1 MKGYL
6 NLNFRSLGLVSPI
19 LKTLDKQGLHVPTP
33 IQEKSI
39 PIILEG
45 KDVIGLAQTG
55 TGKTAAF
62 ILPLISKLYGT
73 QQTGKFRKVK
83 ILVLS
88 PTRELAQQI
97 GEVVKPFASATNLKA
112 CTIVGG
118 VPIFKQFR
126 ELRKGSDII
135 IGTPGRVEDHISQKS
150 IDLSSINYTVLDEAD
165 QMLDVGFLP
174 AIKRILNTTP
184 KKRQTLLFSAT
195 MPPEIK
201 KLVAEF
207 MVKAVEVAV
216 SVIAKPVEK
225 INQKVIVLNNAQ
237 KLNALKEIA
246 QNRAGARLLV
256 FTKTKH
262 GAEKVV
268 KSLSKDGFLVASI
281 HGNKSQNQRQKSLM
295 NFKTGSC
302 PLLVA
307 TDIAARGIDVPG
319 VEAVINYDLPEVPE
333 SYVHRIGRTA
343 RAGMIG
349 DAISFCSEL
358 EIKKL
363 RAIERLIK
371 TKIKTEDYQGS
382 VDTKIKE
389 RGNNESTKK
398 GNKKKKRVNQPNDRR
413 IKKNNSIFSKNNAG
427 KKTKARNKYSAK

>member
-1 MKGYL
+1 M
-6 NLNFRSLGLVSPI
+6 NFRSLGLVSPI

-195 MPPEIK
+195 MP
-201 KLVAEF
+201 
-207 MVKAVEVAV
+207 
-216 SVIAKPVEK
+216 S
-225 INQKVIVLNNAQ
+225 VLNSITKSYLTEPKEVIISRKSEPCHNIEQ
-237 KLNALKEIA
+237 FVLVLNAKDKLIELQKIFLKETGKRI
-246 QNRAGARLLV
+246 LV
-256 FTKTKH
+256 FARTKH
-262 GAEKVV
+262 SVDKIVV
-268 KSLSKDGFLVASI
+268 ILNKAGFHANLI
-281 HGNKSQNQRQKSLM
+281 HGNKSQASREKALHL
-295 NFKTGSC
+295 FTEGKC
-302 PLLVA
+302 LILIA
-307 TDIAARGIDVPG
+307 TDIAARGIDVPN
-319 VEAVINYDLPEVPE
+319 VELVINFDLPDTPE
-333 SYVHRIGRTA
+333 TYVHRIGRTA
-343 RAGMIG
+343 RAGKTG
-349 DAISFCSEL
+349 RAISFCSPSQRSN
-358 EIKKL
+358 L
-363 RAIERLIK
+363 RAIETFIK
-371 TKIKTEDYQGS
+371 LKIKLIPPSNKKNEDKPNFVKRVRKLKS
-382 VDTKIKE
+382 KRE
-389 RGNNESTKK
+389 RASNLEYSTKTVELRK
-398 GNKKKKRVNQPNDRR
+398 KRKFSRNKKGP
-413 IKKNNSIFSKNNAG
+413 
-427 KKTKARNKYSAK
+427 

>member
-1 MKGYL
+1 MS
-6 NLNFRSLGLVSPI
+6 FRSLGLVSPI
-19 LKTLDKQGLHVPTP
+19 LKTLEKQELHVPTP

-62 ILPLISKLYGT
+62 ILPLLSKMYGT

-83 ILVLS
+83 MLVLS

-97 GEVVKPFASATNLKA
+97 GEVIKPFASATNIKT

-118 VPIFKQFR
+118 VPIFKQFKD
-126 ELRKGSDII
+126 LRKGSDII

-150 IDLSSINYTVLDEAD
+150 IDLSNAKYTVLDEAD
-165 QMLDVGFLP
+165 QMLDIGFLP
-174 AIKRILNTTP
+174 AVRRILSITP
-184 KKRQTLLFSAT
+184 KTRQTLLFSAT
-195 MPPEIK
+195 MPQEIK
-201 KLVAEF
+201 RLVEKF
-207 MVKAVEVAV
+207 MVSPVEVTVSAV
-216 SVIAKPVEK
+216 AKPVEK
-225 INQKVIVLNNAQ
+225 INQKIIMLNNSQ
-237 KLNALKEIA
+237 KIDALKEIV
-246 QNRAGARLLV
+246 QSRAGARLLI

-268 KSLSKDGFLVASI
+268 KSLSKDGFSVASI
-281 HGNKSQNQRQKSLM
+281 HGNKSQNQRQKSLI
-295 NFKTGSC
+295 NFKNGNC

-343 RAGMIG
+343 RAGMTG

-363 RAIERLIK
+363 RAIEKLINTRIK
-371 TKIKTEDYQGS
+371 TKNYPTIGSIKIPETENK
-382 VDTKIKE
+382 DTAKKID
-389 RGNNESTKK
+389 
-398 GNKKKKRVNQPNDRR
+398 DRR
-413 IKKNNSIFSKNNAG
+413 RRGGNPGRRKFKRK
-427 KKTKARNKYSAK
+427 R

>member
-1 MKGYL
+1 MS
-6 NLNFRSLGLVSPI
+6 FRSLGLVSPI
-19 LKTLDKQGLHVPTP
+19 LKTLEKQELHVPTP

-62 ILPLISKLYGT
+62 ILPLLSKMYGT

-83 ILVLS
+83 MLVLS

-97 GEVVKPFASATNLKA
+97 GEVIKPFASATNIKT

-118 VPIFKQFR
+118 VPIFKQFKD
-126 ELRKGSDII
+126 LRKGSDII

-150 IDLSSINYTVLDEAD
+150 IDLSNAKYTVLDEAD
-165 QMLDVGFLP
+165 QMLDIGFLP
-174 AIKRILNTTP
+174 AVRRILGITP
-184 KKRQTLLFSAT
+184 KTRQTLLFSAT
-195 MPPEIK
+195 MPQEIK
-201 KLVAEF
+201 RLVEKF
-207 MVKAVEVAV
+207 MVSPVEVTVSAV
-216 SVIAKPVEK
+216 AKPVEK
-225 INQKVIVLNNAQ
+225 INQKIIMLNNSQ
-237 KLNALKEIA
+237 KIDALKEIV
-246 QNRAGARLLV
+246 QSRAGARLLI

-268 KSLSKDGFLVASI
+268 KSLSKDGFSVASI
-281 HGNKSQNQRQKSLM
+281 HGNKSQNQRQKSLI
-295 NFKTGSC
+295 NFKNGNC

-343 RAGMIG
+343 RAGMTG

-363 RAIERLIK
+363 RAIEKLINTRIK
-371 TKIKTEDYQGS
+371 TKNYPTIGSIKIRETENK
-382 VDTKIKE
+382 DTAKKID
-389 RGNNESTKK
+389 
-398 GNKKKKRVNQPNDRR
+398 DRR
-413 IKKNNSIFSKNNAG
+413 RRGGNSGRRKFKR
-427 KKTKARNKYSAK
+427 KR

>member
-1 MKGYL
+1 ME
-6 NLNFRSLGLVSPI
+6 
-19 LKTLDKQGLHVPTP
+19 KQELHVPTP

-62 ILPLISKLYGT
+62 ILPLLSKLYGT

-83 ILVLS
+83 MLVLS

-97 GEVVKPFASATNLKA
+97 GEVIKPFASATNIKT

-118 VPIFKQFR
+118 VPIFKQFKD
-126 ELRKGSDII
+126 LRKGSDII

-150 IDLSSINYTVLDEAD
+150 IDLSNAKYTVLDEAD
-165 QMLDVGFLP
+165 QMLDIGFLP
-174 AIKRILNTTP
+174 AVKRILSITP

-195 MPPEIK
+195 MPQEIK
-201 KLVAEF
+201 KLVKKF
-207 MVKAVEVAV
+207 MVSPVEVTV
-216 SVIAKPVEK
+216 SVVAKPVDK
-225 INQKVIVLNNAQ
+225 INQKIIMLNNSQ
-237 KLNALKEIA
+237 KIDALKEIV
-246 QNRAGARLLV
+246 QSRAGARLLI

-281 HGNKSQNQRQKSLM
+281 HGNKSQNQRQKSLI
-295 NFKTGSC
+295 NFKNGNC

-343 RAGMIG
+343 RAGMTG

-363 RAIERLIK
+363 RAIEKLINTRIK
-371 TKIKTEDYQGS
+371 TKNYPTIGSIKIRETENKDTAKTIDNKGKQGANPGRRKFKRKS
-382 VDTKIKE
+382 V
-389 RGNNESTKK
+389 KK
-398 GNKKKKRVNQPNDRR
+398 YREKTSQQDR
-413 IKKNNSIFSKNNAG
+413 
-427 KKTKARNKYSAK
+427 

>member
-1 MKGYL
+1 ME
-6 NLNFRSLGLVSPI
+6 
-19 LKTLDKQGLHVPTP
+19 KQGLHVPTP

-62 ILPLISKLYGT
+62 ILPLLSKMYGT

-83 ILVLS
+83 MLVLS

-97 GEVVKPFASATNLKA
+97 GEVIKPFASATNIKT

-118 VPIFKQFR
+118 VPIFKQFKD
-126 ELRKGSDII
+126 LRKGSDII

-150 IDLSSINYTVLDEAD
+150 IDLSNAKYTVLDEAD
-165 QMLDVGFLP
+165 QMLDIGFLP
-174 AIKRILNTTP
+174 AVRRILSITP
-184 KKRQTLLFSAT
+184 KTRQTLLFSAT
-195 MPPEIK
+195 MPQEIK
-201 KLVAEF
+201 RLVEKF
-207 MVKAVEVAV
+207 MVSPVEVTVSAV
-216 SVIAKPVEK
+216 AKPVEK
-225 INQKVIVLNNAQ
+225 INQKIIMLNNSQ
-237 KLNALKEIA
+237 KIDALKEIV
-246 QNRAGARLLV
+246 QSRAGARLLI

-268 KSLSKDGFLVASI
+268 KSLSKDGFSVASI
-281 HGNKSQNQRQKSLM
+281 HGNKSQNQRQKSLI
-295 NFKTGSC
+295 NFKNGNC

-343 RAGMIG
+343 RAGMTG

-363 RAIERLIK
+363 RAIEKFINTRIK
-371 TKIKTEDYQGS
+371 TKNYPTIGSIKIRETENK
-382 VDTKIKE
+382 DTAKKIDDRKRR
-389 RGNNESTKK
+389 RGDPGRRKF
-398 GNKKKKRVNQPNDRR
+398 KRKR
-413 IKKNNSIFSKNNAG
+413 
-427 KKTKARNKYSAK
+427 

>member
-1 MKGYL
+1 ME
-6 NLNFRSLGLVSPI
+6 
-19 LKTLDKQGLHVPTP
+19 KQELHVPTP

-62 ILPLISKLYGT
+62 ILPLLSKLYGT

-97 GEVVKPFASATNLKA
+97 GEVIKPFASATNLKT

-118 VPIFKQFR
+118 VPIFKQFKD
-126 ELRKGSDII
+126 LRKGSDII
-135 IGTPGRVEDHISQKS
+135 VGTPGRVEDHISQKS
-150 IDLSSINYTVLDEAD
+150 VDLSNANYAVLDEAD
-165 QMLDVGFLP
+165 QMLDIGFIP
-174 AIKRILNTTP
+174 AVKRILSITP

-195 MPPEIK
+195 MPQEIR
-201 KLVAEF
+201 KLVKKF
-207 MVKAVEVAV
+207 MVSPVEVTV

-225 INQKVIVLNNAQ
+225 INQKIIMLNNSQ
-237 KLNALKEIA
+237 KIDALKEIV
-246 QNRAGARLLV
+246 QSRAGARLLI

-281 HGNKSQNQRQKSLM
+281 HGNKSQNQRQKSLI
-295 NFKTGSC
+295 NFKNGNC

-319 VEAVINYDLPEVPE
+319 VEAVINYDLPEIPE

-343 RAGMIG
+343 RAGMTG

-363 RAIERLIK
+363 RAIEKLINTRIK
-371 TKIKTEDYQGS
+371 TKNYPTI
-382 VDTKIKE
+382 
-389 RGNNESTKK
+389 ESTKVRETE
-398 GNKKKKRVNQPNDRR
+398 NKDTAKKIDNRRKRGGDPGRR
-413 IKKNNSIFSKNNAG
+413 KFKRKSVKKYRE
-427 KKTKARNKYSAK
+427 KTYRQDG

>member
-1 MKGYL
+1 MS
-6 NLNFRSLGLVSPI
+6 FRSLGLVSPI
-19 LKTLDKQGLHVPTP
+19 LKTLEKQELHVPTP

-62 ILPLISKLYGT
+62 ILPLLSKLYGT

-83 ILVLS
+83 MLVLS

-97 GEVVKPFASATNLKA
+97 GEVIKPFASATNIKT

-118 VPIFKQFR
+118 VPIFKQFKD
-126 ELRKGSDII
+126 LRKGSDII

-150 IDLSSINYTVLDEAD
+150 IDLSNAKYTVLDEAD
-165 QMLDVGFLP
+165 QMLDIGFLP
-174 AIKRILNTTP
+174 AVKRILSITP

-195 MPPEIK
+195 MPQEIK
-201 KLVAEF
+201 KLVKKF
-207 MVKAVEVAV
+207 MVSPVEVTV

-225 INQKVIVLNNAQ
+225 INQKIIMLNNSQ
-237 KLNALKEIA
+237 KIDALKEIV
-246 QNRAGARLLV
+246 QSREGARLLI

-281 HGNKSQNQRQKSLM
+281 HGNKSQNQRQKSLI
-295 NFKTGSC
+295 NFKNGNC

-343 RAGMIG
+343 RAGMTG

-363 RAIERLIK
+363 RAIEKLIN
-371 TKIKTEDYQGS
+371 TRIKAKNYPT
-382 VDTKIKE
+382 I
-389 RGNNESTKK
+389 ESTKIRETENK
-398 GNKKKKRVNQPNDRR
+398 DTAKTIDNGRKRGGNPGRRKFKRKSVKKYRE
-413 IKKNNSIFSKNNAG
+413 
-427 KKTKARNKYSAK
+427 KTSQQDS

>member
-1 MKGYL
+1 ME
-6 NLNFRSLGLVSPI
+6 
-19 LKTLDKQGLHVPTP
+19 KQELHVPTP

-62 ILPLISKLYGT
+62 ILPLLSKMYGT

-83 ILVLS
+83 MLVLS

-97 GEVVKPFASATNLKA
+97 GEVIKPFASATNIKA

-118 VPIFKQFR
+118 IPIFKQFKD
-126 ELRKGSDII
+126 LRKGSDII

-150 IDLSSINYTVLDEAD
+150 IDLSNAKYTVLDEAD
-165 QMLDVGFLP
+165 QMLDIGFLP
-174 AIKRILNTTP
+174 AVRRILSITP
-184 KKRQTLLFSAT
+184 KTRQTLLFSAT
-195 MPPEIK
+195 MPQEIK
-201 KLVAEF
+201 RLVEKF
-207 MVKAVEVAV
+207 MVSPVEVTVSAV
-216 SVIAKPVEK
+216 AKPVEK
-225 INQKVIVLNNAQ
+225 INQKIIMLNNSQ
-237 KLNALKEIA
+237 KIDALKEIV
-246 QNRAGARLLV
+246 QSRAGARLLI

-268 KSLSKDGFLVASI
+268 KSLSKDGFSVASI
-281 HGNKSQNQRQKSLM
+281 HGNKSQNQRQKSLI
-295 NFKTGSC
+295 NFKNGNC

-343 RAGMIG
+343 RAGMTG

-363 RAIERLIK
+363 RAIEKLINTRIK
-371 TKIKTEDYQGS
+371 TKNYPTIGSIKIRETENK
-382 VDTKIKE
+382 DTAKKID
-389 RGNNESTKK
+389 
-398 GNKKKKRVNQPNDRR
+398 DRR
-413 IKKNNSIFSKNNAG
+413 KRGGNPGQRKFKRKSIKKY
-427 KKTKARNKYSAK
+427 R

>member
-1 MKGYL
+1 M
-6 NLNFRSLGLVSPI
+6 NFRSLGLVSPI
-19 LKTLDKQGLHVPTP
+19 LKTLDKQGLHVATP

-62 ILPLISKLYGT
+62 ILPLLSKLYGM

-83 ILVLS
+83 ILILS

-97 GEVVKPFASATNLKA
+97 GEVVKPFASATNLKS

-118 VPIFKQFR
+118 IPIFKQFKD
-126 ELRKGSDII
+126 LRKGSDII
-135 IGTPGRVEDHISQKS
+135 IGTPGRIEDHISQKS
-150 IDLSSINYTVLDEAD
+150 IDLSNVNYTVLDEAD
-165 QMLDVGFLP
+165 QMLDIGFLP
-174 AIKRILNTTP
+174 AVKRILSATP

-195 MPPEIK
+195 MPTEIK
-201 KLVAEF
+201 KLVREF

-216 SVIAKPVEK
+216 SVIAKPIEK
-225 INQKVIVLNNAQ
+225 IDQKILMLNNTQ
-237 KLNALKEIA
+237 KIDALKEIVRF
-246 QNRAGARLLV
+246 RAGARLLV

-295 NFKTGSC
+295 NFKTGTC

-307 TDIAARGIDVPG
+307 TDIAARGIDFPG

-349 DAISFCSEL
+349 DAISFCSDL

-363 RAIERLIK
+363 RAIEKLIK
-371 TKIKTEDYQGS
+371 TRIKTDNYHPIGNTQ
-382 VDTKIKE
+382 IKE
-389 RGNNESTKK
+389 SENNGLPKRFDNKRKRADDPGRRKFRKKSTKK
-398 GNKKKKRVNQPNDRR
+398 SIARKRYP
-413 IKKNNSIFSKNNAG
+413 SK
-427 KKTKARNKYSAK
+427 

>member
-1 MKGYL
+1 ME
-6 NLNFRSLGLVSPI
+6 
-19 LKTLDKQGLHVPTP
+19 KQELHVPTP

-62 ILPLISKLYGT
+62 ILPLLSKMYGT

-83 ILVLS
+83 MLVLS

-97 GEVVKPFASATNLKA
+97 GEVIKPFASATNIKA

-118 VPIFKQFR
+118 IPIFKQFKD
-126 ELRKGSDII
+126 LRKGSDII

-150 IDLSSINYTVLDEAD
+150 IDLSNAKYTVLDEAD
-165 QMLDVGFLP
+165 QMLDIGFLP
-174 AIKRILNTTP
+174 AVRRILGITP
-184 KKRQTLLFSAT
+184 KTRQTLLFSAT
-195 MPPEIK
+195 MPQEIK
-201 KLVAEF
+201 RLVEKF
-207 MVKAVEVAV
+207 MVSPVEVTVSAV
-216 SVIAKPVEK
+216 AKPVEK
-225 INQKVIVLNNAQ
+225 INQKIIMLNNSQ
-237 KLNALKEIA
+237 KIDALKEIV
-246 QNRAGARLLV
+246 QSRAGARLLI

-268 KSLSKDGFLVASI
+268 KSLSKDGFSVASI
-281 HGNKSQNQRQKSLM
+281 HGNKSQNQRQKSLI
-295 NFKTGSC
+295 NFKNGNC

-343 RAGMIG
+343 RAGMTG

-363 RAIERLIK
+363 RAIEKLINTRIK
-371 TKIKTEDYQGS
+371 TKNYPTIGSIKIRETENK
-382 VDTKIKE
+382 DTAKKID
-389 RGNNESTKK
+389 
-398 GNKKKKRVNQPNDRR
+398 DRR
-413 IKKNNSIFSKNNAG
+413 RRGGNSGRRKFKR
-427 KKTKARNKYSAK
+427 KR

>member
-1 MKGYL
+1 
-6 NLNFRSLGLVSPI
+6 LNFKSLGLVSPI
-19 LKTLDKQGLHVPTP
+19 LKTLDKQGLHNPTP

-39 PIILEG
+39 PLILEG

-62 ILPLISKLYGT
+62 ILPLLSKLYGI

-97 GEVVKPFASATNLKA
+97 GEFVKPFASATNLKT
-112 CTIVGG
+112 CIIVGG
-118 VPIFKQFR
+118 IPIFKQYKD
-126 ELRKGSDII
+126 LRKGSDII
-135 IGTPGRVEDHISQKS
+135 IGTPGRLEDHLSQKS
-150 IDLSSINYTVLDEAD
+150 IDLSNVNCTILDEAD
-165 QMLDVGFLP
+165 QMLDIGFLP
-174 AIKRILNTTP
+174 AVKRILGNTP

-201 KLVAEF
+201 KLVRDF

-216 SVIAKPVEK
+216 SIVAKPVEK
-225 INQKVIVLNNAQ
+225 INQKILMLNNVQ
-237 KLNALKEIA
+237 KIDALKEIA
-246 QNRAGARLLV
+246 QIRAGARLLV

-268 KSLSKDGFLVASI
+268 KILSKEGFSVASI

-302 PLLVA
+302 PILVA

-349 DAISFCSEL
+349 DAISFCTEL

-363 RAIERLIK
+363 RVIETLIK
-371 TKIKTEDYQGS
+371 TKIKTEHYQKS
-382 VDTKIKE
+382 VDAQIK
-389 RGNNESTKK
+389 GTTNYGSMKK
-398 GNKKKKRVNQPNDRR
+398 VVAKRDEVRAPNVKKFKKKSQKKKRARKVTLVNN
-413 IKKNNSIFSKNNAG
+413 
-427 KKTKARNKYSAK
+427 

>member
-1 MKGYL
+1 MS
-6 NLNFRSLGLVSPI
+6 FRSLGLVSPI
-19 LKTLDKQGLHVPTP
+19 LKTLEKQELHVPTP

-62 ILPLISKLYGT
+62 ILPLLSKLYGT

-83 ILVLS
+83 MLVLS

-97 GEVVKPFASATNLKA
+97 GEVIKPFASATNIKT

-118 VPIFKQFR
+118 VPIFKQFKD
-126 ELRKGSDII
+126 LRKGSDII

-150 IDLSSINYTVLDEAD
+150 IDLSNAKYTVLDEAD
-165 QMLDVGFLP
+165 QMLDIGFLP
-174 AIKRILNTTP
+174 AVKRILSITP

-195 MPPEIK
+195 MPQEIK
-201 KLVAEF
+201 KLVKKF
-207 MVKAVEVAV
+207 MVSPVEVTV

-225 INQKVIVLNNAQ
+225 INQKIIMLNNSQ
-237 KLNALKEIA
+237 KIDALKEIV
-246 QNRAGARLLV
+246 QSREGARLLI

-281 HGNKSQNQRQKSLM
+281 HGNKSQNQRQKSLI
-295 NFKTGSC
+295 NFKNGNC

-343 RAGMIG
+343 RAGMAG

-358 EIKKL
+358 DIKKL
-363 RAIERLIK
+363 RAIEKLIN
-371 TKIKTEDYQGS
+371 TRIKAKNYPAT
-382 VDTKIKE
+382 
-389 RGNNESTKK
+389 ESTKIRETENK
-398 GNKKKKRVNQPNDRR
+398 DTAKTIDNGRKRGGNPGRRKFKRKSVKKYRE
-413 IKKNNSIFSKNNAG
+413 
-427 KKTKARNKYSAK
+427 KTSQQDS

>member
-1 MKGYL
+1 MS
-6 NLNFRSLGLVSPI
+6 FRSLGLVSPI
-19 LKTLDKQGLHVPTP
+19 LKTLDKQELHVPTH

-62 ILPLISKLYGT
+62 ILPLLSKMYGT

-83 ILVLS
+83 MLVLS

-97 GEVVKPFASATNLKA
+97 GEVIKPFASATNIKT

-118 VPIFKQFR
+118 VPIFKQFKD
-126 ELRKGSDII
+126 LRKGSDII

-150 IDLSSINYTVLDEAD
+150 IDLSNAKYTVLDEAD
-165 QMLDVGFLP
+165 QMLDIGFLP
-174 AIKRILNTTP
+174 AVRRILGITP
-184 KKRQTLLFSAT
+184 KTRQTLLFSAT
-195 MPPEIK
+195 MPQEIK
-201 KLVAEF
+201 RLVEKF
-207 MVKAVEVAV
+207 MVSPVEVTVSAV
-216 SVIAKPVEK
+216 AKPVEK
-225 INQKVIVLNNAQ
+225 INQKIIMLNNSQ
-237 KLNALKEIA
+237 KIDALKEIV
-246 QNRAGARLLV
+246 QSRAGARLLI

-268 KSLSKDGFLVASI
+268 KSLSKDGFSVASI
-281 HGNKSQNQRQKSLM
+281 HGNKSQNQRQKSLI
-295 NFKTGSC
+295 NFKNGNC

-343 RAGMIG
+343 RAGMTG

-363 RAIERLIK
+363 RAIEKLINTRIK
-371 TKIKTEDYQGS
+371 TKNYPTIGSIKIRETENK
-382 VDTKIKE
+382 DTAKKID
-389 RGNNESTKK
+389 
-398 GNKKKKRVNQPNDRR
+398 DRR
-413 IKKNNSIFSKNNAG
+413 RRGGNSGRRKFKR
-427 KKTKARNKYSAK
+427 KR

>member
-1 MKGYL
+1 MS
-6 NLNFRSLGLVSPI
+6 FRSLGLVSPI
-19 LKTLDKQGLHVPTP
+19 LKTLDRQELHVPTP

-62 ILPLISKLYGT
+62 ILPLLSKMYGT

-83 ILVLS
+83 MLVLS

-97 GEVVKPFASATNLKA
+97 GEVIKPFASATNIKA

-118 VPIFKQFR
+118 IPIFKQFKD
-126 ELRKGSDII
+126 LRKGSDII

-150 IDLSSINYTVLDEAD
+150 IDLSNAKYTVLDEAD
-165 QMLDVGFLP
+165 QMLDIGFLP
-174 AIKRILNTTP
+174 AVRRILSITP
-184 KKRQTLLFSAT
+184 KTRQTLLFSAT
-195 MPPEIK
+195 MPQEIK
-201 KLVAEF
+201 RLVEKF
-207 MVKAVEVAV
+207 MVSPVEVTV
-216 SVIAKPVEK
+216 SVVAKPVEK
-225 INQKVIVLNNAQ
+225 INQKIIMLNNSQ
-237 KLNALKEIA
+237 KIDALKEIV
-246 QNRAGARLLV
+246 QSRADARLLI

-268 KSLSKDGFLVASI
+268 KSLSKDGFSVASI
-281 HGNKSQNQRQKSLM
+281 HGNKSQNQRQKSLI
-295 NFKTGSC
+295 NFKNGNC

-343 RAGMIG
+343 RAGLTG

-363 RAIERLIK
+363 RAIEKLINTRIK
-371 TKIKTEDYQGS
+371 TKNYPTIGSIKIRETENK
-382 VDTKIKE
+382 DTAKIID
-389 RGNNESTKK
+389 
-398 GNKKKKRVNQPNDRR
+398 DRR
-413 IKKNNSIFSKNNAG
+413 KRGGNPGRRKFKR
-427 KKTKARNKYSAK
+427 KR

>member
-1 MKGYL
+1 MS
-6 NLNFRSLGLVSPI
+6 FRSLGLVSPI
-19 LKTLDKQGLHVPTP
+19 LKTLEKQELHVPTP

-45 KDVIGLAQTG
+45 KNVIGLAQTG

-62 ILPLISKLYGT
+62 ILPLLSKMYGT

-83 ILVLS
+83 MLVLS

-97 GEVVKPFASATNLKA
+97 GEVIKPFASATNIKT

-118 VPIFKQFR
+118 VPIFKQFKD
-126 ELRKGSDII
+126 LRKGSDII

-150 IDLSSINYTVLDEAD
+150 IDLSNAKYTVLDEAD
-165 QMLDVGFLP
+165 QMLDIGFLP
-174 AIKRILNTTP
+174 AVRRILGITP
-184 KKRQTLLFSAT
+184 KTRQTLLFSAT
-195 MPPEIK
+195 MPQEIK
-201 KLVAEF
+201 RLVEKF
-207 MVKAVEVAV
+207 MVSPVEVTVSAV
-216 SVIAKPVEK
+216 AKPVEK
-225 INQKVIVLNNAQ
+225 INQKIIMLNNSQ
-237 KLNALKEIA
+237 KIDALKEIV
-246 QNRAGARLLV
+246 QSRAGARLLI

-268 KSLSKDGFLVASI
+268 KSLSKDGFSVASI
-281 HGNKSQNQRQKSLM
+281 HGNKSQNQRQKSLI
-295 NFKTGSC
+295 NFKNGNC

-343 RAGMIG
+343 RAGMTG

-363 RAIERLIK
+363 RAIEKLINTRIK
-371 TKIKTEDYQGS
+371 TKNYPTIGSIKIRETENK
-382 VDTKIKE
+382 DTAKKID
-389 RGNNESTKK
+389 
-398 GNKKKKRVNQPNDRR
+398 DRR
-413 IKKNNSIFSKNNAG
+413 RRGGNSGRRKFKR
-427 KKTKARNKYSAK
+427 KR

>member
-1 MKGYL
+1 ME
-6 NLNFRSLGLVSPI
+6 
-19 LKTLDKQGLHVPTP
+19 KQELHVPTP

-62 ILPLISKLYGT
+62 ILPLLSKMYGT

-83 ILVLS
+83 MLVLS

-97 GEVVKPFASATNLKA
+97 GEVIKPFASATNIKT

-118 VPIFKQFR
+118 VPIFKQFKD
-126 ELRKGSDII
+126 LRKGSDII

-150 IDLSSINYTVLDEAD
+150 IDLSNAKYTVLDEAD
-165 QMLDVGFLP
+165 QMLDIGFLP
-174 AIKRILNTTP
+174 AVRRILSNTP
-184 KKRQTLLFSAT
+184 KTRQTLLFSAT
-195 MPPEIK
+195 MPQEIK
-201 KLVAEF
+201 RLVEKF
-207 MVKAVEVAV
+207 MVSPVEVTVSAV
-216 SVIAKPVEK
+216 AKPVEK
-225 INQKVIVLNNAQ
+225 INQKIIMLNNSQ
-237 KLNALKEIA
+237 KIDALKEIV
-246 QNRAGARLLV
+246 QSRAGARLLI

-268 KSLSKDGFLVASI
+268 KSLSKDGFSVASI
-281 HGNKSQNQRQKSLM
+281 HGNKSQNQRQKSLI
-295 NFKTGSC
+295 NFKNGNC

-343 RAGMIG
+343 RAGMTG

-363 RAIERLIK
+363 RAIEKLINTRIK
-371 TKIKTEDYQGS
+371 TKNYPTIGSIKIRETENK
-382 VDTKIKE
+382 DTAKKIDDRKRR
-389 RGNNESTKK
+389 RGDPGRRKF
-398 GNKKKKRVNQPNDRR
+398 KRKR
-413 IKKNNSIFSKNNAG
+413 
-427 KKTKARNKYSAK
+427 

>member
-1 MKGYL
+1 MSFK
-6 NLNFRSLGLVSPI
+6 SLGLVSPI
-19 LKTLDKQGLHVPTP
+19 LKTLEKQELHAPTP

-39 PIILEG
+39 PNILEG

-62 ILPLISKLYGT
+62 VLPLLSKLYRT
-73 QQTGKFRKVK
+73 QQTGKFRKMK
-83 ILVLS
+83 MLVLS

-97 GEVVKPFASATNLKA
+97 GEVVKPFACATNLKM

-118 VPIFKQFR
+118 VPIFKQFKD
-126 ELRKGSDII
+126 LRKGSDII
-135 IGTPGRVEDHISQKS
+135 IGTPGRIEDHISQKS
-150 IDLSSINYTVLDEAD
+150 IDLSNLNYTVLDEAD

-174 AIKRILNTTP
+174 TVKRILSTTP

-201 KLVAEF
+201 KLVKEF
-207 MVKAVEVAV
+207 MVSPLELAV
-216 SVIAKPVEK
+216 SEIAKPVEK
-225 INQKVIVLNNAQ
+225 INQKIIMLKNAH
-237 KLNALKEIA
+237 KINALKEIA
-246 QNRAGARLLV
+246 KARAGSRLLV

-281 HGNKSQNQRQKSLM
+281 HGNKSQSQRQKSLL
-295 NFKTGSC
+295 NFRTGAC

-333 SYVHRIGRTA
+333 TFVHRIGRTA
-343 RAGMIG
+343 RAGMVG

-363 RAIERLIK
+363 SAIEKLLK
-371 TKIKTEDYQGS
+371 TKIKTQHYHTTVTTEIQHS
-382 VDTKIKE
+382 E
-389 RGNNESTKK
+389 NNDSTRRIDNRRKK
-398 GNKKKKRVNQPNDRR
+398 LDSTGIRKFRKRSKKK
-413 IKKNNSIFSKNNAG
+413 SI
-427 KKTKARNKYSAK
+427 

>member
-6 NLNFRSLGLVSPI
+6 DLNFKSLGLVSPI
-19 LKTLDKQGLHVPTP
+19 LKTLDKQGLLVPTP

-73 QQTGKFRKVK
+73 HQTGKFRKVK

-135 IGTPGRVEDHISQKS
+135 IGTPGRIEDHMSQKS
-150 IDLSSINYTVLDEAD
+150 IDLSSINFTVLDEAD

-174 AIKRILNTTP
+174 AIKRILNATP

-195 MPPEIK
+195 MPTEVK

-207 MVKAVEVAV
+207 MEKAVEVAV
-216 SVIAKPVEK
+216 SVVAKPVEK
-225 INQKVIVLNNAQ
+225 INQKIIMLNSAQ
-237 KLNALKEIA
+237 KINALKEII
-246 QNRAGARLLV
+246 QNRTGSRLLV

-268 KSLSKDGFLVASI
+268 KSLSKDGFEVASI

-343 RAGMIG
+343 RAGMMG

-358 EIKKL
+358 ETKKL

-371 TKIKTEDYQGS
+371 TKIKTEDYQGG

-389 RGNNESTKK
+389 RGNDETTKK
-398 GNKKKKRVNQPNDRR
+398 GNYKKNRLNQSNGKRV
-413 IKKNNSIFSKNNAG
+413 KKNNSSFFKKNAG
-427 KKTKARNKYSAK
+427 KKTKASNKFSA

>member
-1 MKGYL
+1 MS
-6 NLNFRSLGLVSPI
+6 FRSLGLVSPI
-19 LKTLDKQGLHVPTP
+19 LKTLEKQELHVPTP

-62 ILPLISKLYGT
+62 ILPLLSKMYGT

-83 ILVLS
+83 MLVLS

-97 GEVVKPFASATNLKA
+97 GEVIKPFASATNIKT

-118 VPIFKQFR
+118 VPIFKQFKD
-126 ELRKGSDII
+126 LRKGSDII

-150 IDLSSINYTVLDEAD
+150 IDLSNAKYTVLDEAD
-165 QMLDVGFLP
+165 QMLDIGFLP
-174 AIKRILNTTP
+174 AVRRILSITP
-184 KKRQTLLFSAT
+184 KTRQTLLFSAT
-195 MPPEIK
+195 MPQEIK
-201 KLVAEF
+201 RLVEKF
-207 MVKAVEVAV
+207 MVSPVEVTVSAV
-216 SVIAKPVEK
+216 AKPVEK
-225 INQKVIVLNNAQ
+225 INQKIIMLNNSQ
-237 KLNALKEIA
+237 KIDALKEIV
-246 QNRAGARLLV
+246 QSRAGARLLI

-268 KSLSKDGFLVASI
+268 KSLSKDGFSVASI
-281 HGNKSQNQRQKSLM
+281 HGNKSQNQRQKSLI
-295 NFKTGSC
+295 NFKNGNC

-343 RAGMIG
+343 RAGMTG

-363 RAIERLIK
+363 REIEKLINTRIK
-371 TKIKTEDYQGS
+371 TKNYPTIGSIKIRETENK
-382 VDTKIKE
+382 DTAKKID
-389 RGNNESTKK
+389 
-398 GNKKKKRVNQPNDRR
+398 DRR
-413 IKKNNSIFSKNNAG
+413 RRGGNSGRRKFKR
-427 KKTKARNKYSAK
+427 KR

>member
-1 MKGYL
+1 MS
-6 NLNFRSLGLVSPI
+6 FRSLGLVSPI
-19 LKTLDKQGLHVPTP
+19 LKTLEKQELHVPTP

-62 ILPLISKLYGT
+62 ILPLLSKMYGT

-83 ILVLS
+83 MLVLS

-97 GEVVKPFASATNLKA
+97 GEVIKPFASATNIKT

-118 VPIFKQFR
+118 VPIFKQFKD
-126 ELRKGSDII
+126 LRKGSDII

-150 IDLSSINYTVLDEAD
+150 IDLSNAKYTVLDEAD
-165 QMLDVGFLP
+165 QMLDIGFLP
-174 AIKRILNTTP
+174 AVRRILSITP
-184 KKRQTLLFSAT
+184 KTRQTLLFSAT
-195 MPPEIK
+195 MPQEIK
-201 KLVAEF
+201 RLVEKF
-207 MVKAVEVAV
+207 MVSPVEVTVSAV
-216 SVIAKPVEK
+216 AKPVEK
-225 INQKVIVLNNAQ
+225 INQKIIMLNNSQ
-237 KLNALKEIA
+237 KIDALKEIV
-246 QNRAGARLLV
+246 QSRAGARLLI

-268 KSLSKDGFLVASI
+268 KSLSKDGFSVASI
-281 HGNKSQNQRQKSLM
+281 HGNKSQNQRQKSLI
-295 NFKTGSC
+295 NFKNGNC

-343 RAGMIG
+343 RAGMTG

-363 RAIERLIK
+363 RAIEKLINTRIK
-371 TKIKTEDYQGS
+371 TKNYPTIGSIKIRETENK
-382 VDTKIKE
+382 DTAKKID
-389 RGNNESTKK
+389 
-398 GNKKKKRVNQPNDRR
+398 DRR
-413 IKKNNSIFSKNNAG
+413 RRGGNPGRRKFKRK
-427 KKTKARNKYSAK
+427 R

>member
-1 MKGYL
+1 M
-6 NLNFRSLGLVSPI
+6 NFRSLGLVSPI
-19 LKTLDKQGLHVPTP
+19 LKTLDKQGLHVATP

-62 ILPLISKLYGT
+62 ILPLLSKLYGM

-83 ILVLS
+83 ILILS

-97 GEVVKPFASATNLKA
+97 GEVVKPFASATNLKS

-118 VPIFKQFR
+118 IPIFKQFKD
-126 ELRKGSDII
+126 LRKGSDII
-135 IGTPGRVEDHISQKS
+135 IGTPGRIEDHISQKS
-150 IDLSSINYTVLDEAD
+150 IDLSNVNYTVLDEAD
-165 QMLDVGFLP
+165 QMLDIGFLP
-174 AIKRILNTTP
+174 AVKRILSATP

-195 MPPEIK
+195 MPTEIK
-201 KLVAEF
+201 KLVREF

-216 SVIAKPVEK
+216 SVIAKPIEK
-225 INQKVIVLNNAQ
+225 IDQKILMLNNTQ
-237 KLNALKEIA
+237 KIDALKEIVRF
-246 QNRAGARLLV
+246 RAGARLLV

-295 NFKTGSC
+295 NFKTGNC

-349 DAISFCSEL
+349 DAISFCSDL

-363 RAIERLIK
+363 RAIEKLIK
-371 TKIKTEDYQGS
+371 TRIKTDNYHPIGNTQ
-382 VDTKIKE
+382 IKE
-389 RGNNESTKK
+389 SENNGLPKRFDNKRKRADDPGRRKFRKKSTKK
-398 GNKKKKRVNQPNDRR
+398 SIARKRYP
-413 IKKNNSIFSKNNAG
+413 SK
-427 KKTKARNKYSAK
+427 

>member
-1 MKGYL
+1 M
-6 NLNFRSLGLVSPI
+6 
-19 LKTLDKQGLHVPTP
+19 DKQELHVPTP

-62 ILPLISKLYGT
+62 ILPLLSKMYGT

-83 ILVLS
+83 MLVLS

-97 GEVVKPFASATNLKA
+97 GEVIKPFASATNIKT

-118 VPIFKQFR
+118 VPIFKQFKD
-126 ELRKGSDII
+126 LRKGSDII

-150 IDLSSINYTVLDEAD
+150 IDLSNAKYTVLDEAD
-165 QMLDVGFLP
+165 QMLDIGFLP
-174 AIKRILNTTP
+174 AVRRILSITP
-184 KKRQTLLFSAT
+184 KTRQTLLFSAT
-195 MPPEIK
+195 MPQEIK
-201 KLVAEF
+201 RLVEKF
-207 MVKAVEVAV
+207 MVSPVEVTVSAV
-216 SVIAKPVEK
+216 AKPVEK
-225 INQKVIVLNNAQ
+225 INQKIIMLNNSQ
-237 KLNALKEIA
+237 KIDALKEIV
-246 QNRAGARLLV
+246 QSRAGARLLI

-268 KSLSKDGFLVASI
+268 KSLSKDGFSVASI
-281 HGNKSQNQRQKSLM
+281 HGNKSQNQRQKSLI
-295 NFKTGSC
+295 NFKNGNC

-343 RAGMIG
+343 RAGMTG

-363 RAIERLIK
+363 RAIEKLINTRIK
-371 TKIKTEDYQGS
+371 TKNYPTIGSIKIRETENK
-382 VDTKIKE
+382 DTAKKIDDRKRR
-389 RGNNESTKK
+389 RGDPGRRKFKRKNVKK
-398 GNKKKKRVNQPNDRR
+398 YREKTTQQDR
-413 IKKNNSIFSKNNAG
+413 
-427 KKTKARNKYSAK
+427 

>member
-1 MKGYL
+1 MS
-6 NLNFRSLGLVSPI
+6 FRSLGLVSPI
-19 LKTLDKQGLHVPTP
+19 LKTLEKQELHVPTP

-62 ILPLISKLYGT
+62 ILPLLSKMYGT

-83 ILVLS
+83 MLVLS

-97 GEVVKPFASATNLKA
+97 GEVIKPFASATNIKT

-118 VPIFKQFR
+118 VPIFKQFKD
-126 ELRKGSDII
+126 LRKGSDII

-150 IDLSSINYTVLDEAD
+150 IDLSNAKYTVLDEAD
-165 QMLDVGFLP
+165 QMLDIGFLP
-174 AIKRILNTTP
+174 AVRRILSNTP
-184 KKRQTLLFSAT
+184 KTRQTLLFSAT
-195 MPPEIK
+195 MPQEIK
-201 KLVAEF
+201 RLVEKF
-207 MVKAVEVAV
+207 MVSPVEVTVSAV
-216 SVIAKPVEK
+216 AKPVEK
-225 INQKVIVLNNAQ
+225 INQKIIMLNNSQ
-237 KLNALKEIA
+237 KIDALKEIV
-246 QNRAGARLLV
+246 QSRAGARLLI

-268 KSLSKDGFLVASI
+268 KSLSKDGFSVASI
-281 HGNKSQNQRQKSLM
+281 HGNKSQNQRQKSLI
-295 NFKTGSC
+295 NFKNGNC

-343 RAGMIG
+343 RAGMTG

-363 RAIERLIK
+363 RAIEKLINTRIK
-371 TKIKTEDYQGS
+371 TKNYPTIGSIKIRETENK
-382 VDTKIKE
+382 DTAKKIDDRKRR
-389 RGNNESTKK
+389 RGDPGRRKF
-398 GNKKKKRVNQPNDRR
+398 KRKR
-413 IKKNNSIFSKNNAG
+413 
-427 KKTKARNKYSAK
+427 

>member
-1 MKGYL
+1 MS
-6 NLNFRSLGLVSPI
+6 FRSLGLVSPI
-19 LKTLDKQGLHVPTP
+19 LKTLEKQELHVPTP

-62 ILPLISKLYGT
+62 ILPLLSKMYGT

-83 ILVLS
+83 MLVLS

-97 GEVVKPFASATNLKA
+97 GEVIKPFASATNIKT

-118 VPIFKQFR
+118 VPIFKQFKD
-126 ELRKGSDII
+126 LRKGSDII

-150 IDLSSINYTVLDEAD
+150 IDLSNAKYTVLDEAD
-165 QMLDVGFLP
+165 QMLDIGFLP
-174 AIKRILNTTP
+174 AVRRILSITP
-184 KKRQTLLFSAT
+184 KTRQTLLFSAT
-195 MPPEIK
+195 MPQEIK
-201 KLVAEF
+201 RLVEKF
-207 MVKAVEVAV
+207 MVSPVEVTVSAV
-216 SVIAKPVEK
+216 AKPVEK
-225 INQKVIVLNNAQ
+225 INQKIIMLNNSQ
-237 KLNALKEIA
+237 KIDALKEIV
-246 QNRAGARLLV
+246 QSRAGARLLI

-268 KSLSKDGFLVASI
+268 KSLSKDGFSVASI
-281 HGNKSQNQRQKSLM
+281 HGNKSQNQRQKSLI
-295 NFKTGSC
+295 NFKNGNC

-343 RAGMIG
+343 RAGMTG

-363 RAIERLIK
+363 RAIEKLINTRIK
-371 TKIKTEDYQGS
+371 TKNYPTIGSIKIRETENK
-382 VDTKIKE
+382 DTAKKID
-389 RGNNESTKK
+389 
-398 GNKKKKRVNQPNDRR
+398 DRR
-413 IKKNNSIFSKNNAG
+413 RRGGNPGRRKFKRKRCKISRETSQEDN
-427 KKTKARNKYSAK
+427 

>member
-1 MKGYL
+1 MS
-6 NLNFRSLGLVSPI
+6 FRSLGLVSPI
-19 LKTLDKQGLHVPTP
+19 LKTLDKQELHVPTP

-62 ILPLISKLYGT
+62 ILPLLSKMYGT

-83 ILVLS
+83 MLVLS

-97 GEVVKPFASATNLKA
+97 GEVIKPFASATNIKT

-118 VPIFKQFR
+118 VPIFKQFKD
-126 ELRKGSDII
+126 LRKGSDII

-150 IDLSSINYTVLDEAD
+150 IDLSNAKYTVLDEAD
-165 QMLDVGFLP
+165 QMLDIGFLP
-174 AIKRILNTTP
+174 AVRRILSITP
-184 KKRQTLLFSAT
+184 KTRQTLLFSAT
-195 MPPEIK
+195 MPQEIK
-201 KLVAEF
+201 RLVEKF
-207 MVKAVEVAV
+207 MVSPVEVTVSAV
-216 SVIAKPVEK
+216 AKPVEK
-225 INQKVIVLNNAQ
+225 INQKIIMLNNSQ
-237 KLNALKEIA
+237 KIDALKEIV
-246 QNRAGARLLV
+246 QSRAGARLLI

-268 KSLSKDGFLVASI
+268 KSLSKDGFSVASI
-281 HGNKSQNQRQKSLM
+281 HGNKSQNQRQKSLI
-295 NFKTGSC
+295 NFKNGNC

-343 RAGMIG
+343 RAGMTG

-363 RAIERLIK
+363 RAIEKLINTRIK
-371 TKIKTEDYQGS
+371 TKNYPTIGSIKIRETENK
-382 VDTKIKE
+382 DTAKKID
-389 RGNNESTKK
+389 
-398 GNKKKKRVNQPNDRR
+398 DRR
-413 IKKNNSIFSKNNAG
+413 RRGGNSGRRKFKR
-427 KKTKARNKYSAK
+427 KR

>member
-19 LKTLDKQGLHVPTP
+19 LKTLNKQGLHVPTP

-135 IGTPGRVEDHISQKS
+135 IGTPGRIEDHMSQKS
-150 IDLSSINYTVLDEAD
+150 IDLSSINFTVLDEAD

-201 KLVAEF
+201 KLVTEF

-225 INQKVIVLNNAQ
+225 INQKIIMLNNAQ
-237 KLNALKEIA
+237 KINALKEIA

-268 KSLSKDGFLVASI
+268 KSLSKDGFQVASI
-281 HGNKSQNQRQKSLM
+281 HGNKSQNQRQRSLM

-319 VEAVINYDLPEVPE
+319 VEAVINYDLPELPE

-343 RAGMIG
+343 RAGTIG
-349 DAISFCSEL
+349 DAISFCSDL

-371 TKIKTEDYQGS
+371 NKIKTENYQGS
-382 VDTKIKE
+382 VDTTIKE
-389 RGNNESTKK
+389 KGNNELTKRSD
-398 GNKKKKRVNQPNDRR
+398 NKRKRMDQPSSKRL
-413 IKKNNSIFSKNNAG
+413 KKNNSSFFKKNSD
-427 KKTKARNKYSAK
+427 NKLK